1 MTPSFIVQHQ
11 RAGHFYCHVKPDDM
25 KFFSTTRKPLACLRR
40 YASLVSLQRS
50 LLTVCL
56 ILWSHGSAAAEL
68 YYAGFS
74 FTGDYS
80 QNQTRFPVAADLST
94 RKNADGVSVLD
105 SALLT
110 VVTEDYSNSD
120 TLVNTLGVQ
129 NSGASQLSIAFGLSE
144 ESIEEV
150 EWGGQIL
157 YIYRVIAQIL
167 VFDFDDKKLISNF
180 PAMLQYQDIVEE
192 KRSKKDHYEV
202 FERIYLDTDA
212 VSTSIFREWVRRLNS
227 ITVKQNYS
235 AYLQL
240 TDVVLDPELKAQMPS
255 HLTLS
260 DTYASQVAQQFEF
273 ILSKQQEVSL
283 IPFTKGQAIGKKM
296 AQRFANGDSFQL
308 VLPEPDFTMTL
319 TVHPFKYLQQTST
332 VSDKHAFG
340 SFVTLEVEQ
349 PDLGKTY
356 LDMRFKNVNVAVFDK
371 RDETIVD
378 KWQSFQTSLRS
389 LFVNLA
395 TQISLQDDKVLASM
409 TKDKSAKRQLKQF
422 DEVIK
427 KCI

>member
-1 MTPSFIVQHQ
+1 
-11 RAGHFYCHVKPDDM
+11 M
-25 KFFSTTRKPLACLRR
+25 KRFSTAKESVACLRDS
-40 YASLVSLQRS
+40 ASLVRRQCSV
-50 LLTVCL
+50 LTVFL
-56 ILWSHGSAAAEL
+56 VLWSHGAGAVEL

-74 FTGDYS
+74 FAGDYS

-94 RKNADGVSVLD
+94 RKNADGLLVLD
-105 SALLT
+105 AALSM
-110 VVTEDYSNSD
+110 VVTEDYSNSVK
-120 TLVNTLGVQ
+120 LIKTLGVQ
-129 NSGASQLSIAFGLSE
+129 NSGASQLSIAFALSE
-144 ESIEEV
+144 ESTEEV

-157 YIYRVIAQIL
+157 YIYRVIAQVL

-192 KRSKKDHYEV
+192 KRSAEDHYEV

-227 ITVKQNYS
+227 ITIKQNYS

-255 HLTLS
+255 HLTLP
-260 DTYASQVAQQFEF
+260 DAYASQVAQQFEF
-273 ILSKQQEVSL
+273 ILSEQQEVSL

-296 AQRFANGDSFQL
+296 AARFANGDSFQL
-308 VLPEPDFTMTL
+308 ALPEPDFTMTL

-340 SFVTLEVEQ
+340 SFVTLAVEQ
-349 PDLGKTY
+349 PDLNKIY

-371 RDETIVD
+371 RDETVVD

-395 TQISLQDDKVLASM
+395 TQISVPDKKLLASM
-409 TKDKSAKRQLKQF
+409 TKDKSAEKQLKQF
-422 DEVIK
+422 EEVIK